1 MARRA
6 EQGREAAPQSGT
18 PFDLF
23 GDVPESAAANENW
36 TAGPGGGVRQSSQP
50 RVPGEAPE
58 SAVSVATLTRIA
70 KDVIEGAFA
79 PLWIRG
85 EVTDFKAHR
94 NGHWYFCLRDQSA
107 QVKCVVWSR
116 DRFRIPAAPDE
127 GMQIVARGQLTV
139 YPARGDMQFV
149 VSALDGVGD
158 GLWRKAMEAAK
169 ARLELDGLLAPTRKR
184 KLPLYPRRVAVVTS
198 LDGAALRDIIAVA
211 RRRSPDVEIV
221 VVAARV
227 QGEGAAGQIVAAIE
241 RVGRWGDADILIVG
255 RGGGGREDLW
265 AFNDER
271 VARAV
276 ANCPIPTISAVGHEI
291 DITLCD
297 LVADLRAATPSAAA
311 EAAIPLFADMQAA
324 LTSCA
329 INLRAALK
337 RRAVLARRAGDRGA
351 RDLSLAGRRV
361 IERRRA
367 RIESLAGRLDALSP
381 LAVLTRGYAVAQTPE
396 GVAHTS
402 IQSLPPGT
410 RFNLR
415 LSDGVVRA
423 TSDAREPEPPGP
435 SRNGIRRKATGA

>member
-1 MARRA
+1 MPRRV
-6 EQGREAAPQSGT
+6 ESRRDVAAPA
-18 PFDLF
+18 FDLF
-23 GDVPESAAANENW
+23 GEASERAPVNEKRAAPSSG
-36 TAGPGGGVRQSSQP
+36 GPGRSSAG
-50 RVPGEAPE
+50 VPGEAPE
-58 SAVSVATLTRIA
+58 TAVSVTTLTRIA
-70 KDVIEGAFA
+70 RDVIEGAFA

-94 NGHWYFCLRDQSA
+94 NGHWYFCLRDQRA

-116 DRFRIPAAPDE
+116 DRFGIPVAPDE
-127 GMQIVARGQLTV
+127 GVQIVALGQLTV

-149 VSALDGVGD
+149 VSALDGIGD

-169 ARLELDGLLAPTRKR
+169 ARLEMDGLLAPGRKR
-184 KLPLYPRRVAVVTS
+184 KLPPFPRRVAVVTS

-221 VVAARV
+221 VVPARV
-227 QGEGAAGQIVAAIE
+227 QGDGAAEQIVAAIE
-241 RVGRWGDADILIVG
+241 KVGRWGDADILIVG

-276 ANCPIPTISAVGHEI
+276 ANCPTPTISAVGHEI
-291 DITLCD
+291 DITLSD
-297 LVADLRAATPSAAA
+297 LVADFRAATPSAAA

-329 INLRAALK
+329 MTLRSALK
-337 RRAVLARRAGDRGA
+337 RRAVLARRAGERTA

-361 IERRRA
+361 VERRQA

-381 LAVLTRGYAVAQTPE
+381 LAVLARGYAVAQSPE

-402 IQSLPPGT
+402 IASLPPGT

-415 LSDGVVRA
+415 LRDGSVRA
-423 TSDAREPEPPGP
+423 TSDAREPEQSQSVG
-435 SRNGIRRKATGA
+435 SDTGREHSGE

>member
-1 MARRA
+1 MPRRV
-6 EQGREAAPQSGT
+6 EPRREVASQAT
-18 PFDLF
+18 KPFDLF
-23 GDVPESAAANENW
+23 GEVPERATVNEKRSAPVSGGAEHSSASRI
-36 TAGPGGGVRQSSQP
+36 PGD
-50 RVPGEAPE
+50 APE
-58 SAVSVATLTRIA
+58 AAVSVTTLTRIA
-70 KDVIEGAFA
+70 RDVIEGAFA

-94 NGHWYFCLRDQSA
+94 NGHWYFCLRDQKA

-116 DRFRIPAAPDE
+116 DRFGIPVAPDE
-127 GMQIVARGQLTV
+127 GMQIVALGQLTV

-149 VSALDGVGD
+149 VSALDGIGD

-169 ARLELDGLLAPTRKR
+169 ARLEKDGLLAPGRKR
-184 KLPLYPRRVAVVTS
+184 KLPPFPRRVAVVTS

-221 VVAARV
+221 IVPARV
-227 QGEGAAGQIVAAIE
+227 QGDGAAEQIVAAIE
-241 RVGRWGDADILIVG
+241 KVGRWGSADILIVG

-329 INLRAALK
+329 MTLRSALK
-337 RRAVLARRAGDRGA
+337 RRAVLARRAGERAA

-361 IERRRA
+361 VERRRA

-381 LAVLTRGYAVAQTPE
+381 LAVLTRGYAVAQSPE

-402 IQSLPPGT
+402 IASLPPGT

-423 TSDAREPEPPGP
+423 TSDAREPDQSE
-435 SRNGIRRKATGA
+435 SVENDA

>member
-1 MARRA
+1 MVRRA
-6 EQGREAAPQSGT
+6 EQGREAAAPSAAS
-18 PFDLF
+18 FDLF
-23 GDVPESAAANENW
+23 GDSLRDAPASENRTASA
-36 TAGPGGGVRQSSQP
+36 GGGASRSSES

-58 SAVSVATLTRIA
+58 SAVSVATLTHIA
-70 KDVIEGAFA
+70 RDVIEGAFA

-139 YPARGDMQFV
+139 YAARGDMQFV
-149 VSALDGVGD
+149 VAELDGVGD
-158 GLWRKAMEAAK
+158 GLWRKAMEAAR
-169 ARLELDGLLAPTRKR
+169 ARLEVDGLLAPTRKR
-184 KLPLYPRRVAVVTS
+184 KLPPFPRRVAVVTS
-198 LDGAALRDIIAVA
+198 LDGAALRDIIAIA
-211 RRRSPDVEIV
+211 RRRSADVEIV
-221 VVAARV
+221 VVPARV
-227 QGEGAAGQIVAAIE
+227 QGDAAAEQIVSAIE

-311 EAAIPLFADMQAA
+311 EAAIPLFTDMQAA

-329 INLRAALK
+329 MTLRAALK
-337 RRAVLARRAGDRGA
+337 RRAVLARKMGERAA
-351 RDLSLAGRRV
+351 RDLSVAGRRL

-367 RIESLAGRLDALSP
+367 RVESLAGRLDALSP

-396 GVAHTS
+396 GRAHTS

-423 TSDAREPEPPGP
+423 TSDAREPEQPEP
-435 SRNGIRRKATGA
+435 SGNGIRRESEGA